1 MSKGAKMS
9 KLPRVN
15 IAFVTLLSCVLFFS
29 CKGGYSFTGASINA
43 DTKTFQVEMF
53 LNRASIV
60 QPILA
65 SELTYAMINKIRSGT
80 NLQEVESDADA
91 YFSGTITN
99 YYVSPVAISSND
111 QAAKNR
117 LTITI
122 KVTYHNKQDSKSDFV
137 TTFSRYKEYDA
148 SLALSNVEEELIRE
162 INEELVDDIF
172 TKAFVNW

>member
-1 MSKGAKMS
+1 MSKETGYITF
-9 KLPRVN
+9 
-15 IAFVTLLSCVLFFS
+15 IALLSCILLSS

-43 DTKTFQVEMF
+43 DTKTFYVEMF

-91 YFSGTITN
+91 FFSGTITS
-99 YYVSPVAISSND
+99 YFVSPVAISSND

-117 LTITI
+117 LTISVR
-122 KVTYHNKQDSKSDFV
+122 VTYRNKQDSKANFE
-137 TTFSRYKEYDA
+137 TTFSRYKEYDS
-148 SLALSNVEEELIRE
+148 SLSLSSVEEELIRE

>member
-1 MSKGAKMS
+1 MK
-9 KLPRVN
+9 KLLL
-15 IAFVTLLSCVLFFS
+15 IFFAFCLVVCACS
-29 CKGGYSFTGASINA
+29 GGYSFTGASIDPN
-43 DTKTFQVEMF
+43 TKTFHVETF

-80 NLQEVESDADA
+80 SLIETDDQADV
-91 YFSGTITN
+91 YFRGTITN
-99 YYVSPVAISSND
+99 YSVSPVAISSND

-117 LTITI
+117 LTISVR
-122 KVTYHNKQDSKSDFV
+122 VTFRNRQDSKSDFE
-137 TTFSRYKEYDA
+137 TTFSRYKEYDS
-148 SLALSNVEEELIRE
+148 SLSLSNVEEELIRE

>member
-1 MSKGAKMS
+1 MKR
-9 KLPRVN
+9 LLLLL
-15 IAFVTLLSCVLFFS
+15 FVALLLCSCS
-29 CKGGYSFTGASINA
+29 GGYSFTGASINA
-43 DTKTFQVEMF
+43 DTKTFYVETF

-80 NLQEVESDADA
+80 SLQEVEGEADVI
-91 YFSGTITN
+91 FKGTITG
-99 YYVSPVAISSND
+99 YVVSPVAISSND

-117 LTITI
+117 LTISV
-122 KVTYHNKQDSKSDFV
+122 KVTYRNRQDSKSNFE
-137 TTFSRYKEYDA
+137 TTFSRYKEYDS
-148 SLALSNVEEELIRE
+148 SLALSNVEEELIKE